1 MSMRYFKVN
10 VNGIAYDV
18 AIEEV
23 GADSANVSA
32 AASAVPSAPA
42 VSSAPAADTAPA
54 ANGTSF
60 AGAEGDVKVTAPI
73 RAAVV
78 NVVKNVGD
86 SVKRGDCVCVLEA
99 MKMEYDVVSPCD
111 GTVTSISAKR
121 GSTVDEGAVVFT
133 VRG

>member
-10 VNGIAYDV
+10 VNGVAYDV
-18 AIEEV
+18 AIEEI

-32 AASAVPSAPA
+32 AASAVSAVP
-42 VSSAPAADTAPA
+42 SAPAADTAPA
-54 ANGTSF
+54 ANETSS
-60 AGAEGDVKVTAPI
+60 AGGGEGDVKVTAPI